1 MKYKYLFLM
10 LLLFVAS
17 IKTAEANNSYPD
29 MMVNPMYS
37 ILNPAYFDAGM
48 DSQQQAEQETLKD
61 IINRRRA
68 QFRQQEKEAKMP
80 KQTKAEMF
88 EKEKKEGISL
98 RKQDAIDSFY
108 EPDDPIVEEE
118 EFEDEYN
125 YEEEQFQEE
134 ENLDS
139 EQAEEEKEGFVTK
152 KKKKSSADLV
162 KEIEKEQRE
171 REKALSGE
179 VDVPLK
185 EKLKFWKRDK
195 KKVEVDKTPKEPDV
209 EISADF
215 MEYYPDRYEVEAVGN
230 AKVTF
235 NQGGFVLSANKIVFN
250 YDLNILTAKENVS
263 LLSNELLTEGDFIR
277 IDLSNPDGI
286 IEKPITKTEEVILSA
301 KEALLYSDRIEEYEG
316 VAKILSNEKLKLG
329 ATSFNGYVDPGN
341 VFSSRLQQ
349 QEREYTP
356 GVYSL
361 KAKEII
367 IDSKDNK
374 EVVTV
379 KNASLYFKNHKIA
392 VLPSIKIYSNKER
405 SIVETNAPE
414 FGSVSSLGTYLGPG
428 VVLNVPGG
436 STLKLAPALTYGDN
450 KLGIGGIA
458 RFRNPYNLT
467 EVAYGTS
474 KDQLVIRGRQ
484 QLGKGLTFDYSK
496 LTNQSEWFMGYR
508 MPKYAAQLRYV
519 TKDYIKDLDLHF
531 AQMYTAGA
539 YVDRYGKNSD
549 IEDVEGRFRW
559 MTQSY
564 KSLYQLNN
572 EEGNIGLNL
581 GLVAQTGATAY
592 TTGDVHGILRVGP
605 SVNTK
610 LGPWQQSLI
619 YYQTAIAGQ
628 SPFEFD
634 RYRYGRSNLVL
645 IESLRVS
652 KYLSLGYLA
661 SLALN
666 RDARNDD
673 MLQENRIL
681 VSVGPDYAKVTFGYD
696 SIRKNAMVLFSML
709 VGTQDSEV
717 AFDKTVIKNPQKF
730 GKKANKSKR
739 NERKEFRKE
748 LKKQLKEQKQLEKEY
763 EKQLKEHEY
772 VEEPVTEEEQQT
784 PAQEEV

>member
-1 MKYKYLFLM
+1 MKYKNLFLI

-17 IKTAEANNSYPD
+17 VRTADANSSYPE
-29 MMVNPMYS
+29 MMTNPIYS
-37 ILNPAYFDAGM
+37 LLNPAYFDTGV
-48 DSQQQAEQETLKD
+48 DSQEQAEQETLKD

-68 QFRQQEKEAKMP
+68 QFRQEAKELKQP
-80 KQTKAEMF
+80 KPTKAEAF
-88 EKEKKEGISL
+88 EQDKKEGVSL
-98 RKQDAIDSFY
+98 NKQDAIDSFY
-108 EPDDPIVEEE
+108 EPDAPIDEDEEYFEDDYAYDDEQIQEEEISDVEEE
-118 EFEDEYN
+118 D
-125 YEEEQFQEE
+125 
-134 ENLDS
+134 
-139 EQAEEEKEGFVTK
+139 GFVTK

-171 REKALSGE
+171 REKALRGE

-185 EKLKFWKRDK
+185 EKLKFWKKDK
-195 KKVEVDKTPKEPDV
+195 KKIDAEKASKDPDV
-209 EISADF
+209 QISADY

-277 IDLSNPDGI
+277 IDLSNPDGV
-286 IEKPITKTEEVILSA
+286 IEKPITKTEEIVLSA
-301 KEALLYSDRIEEYEG
+301 KEALLFSDRIEEYEG
-316 VAKILSNEKLKLG
+316 VAKVLANEKLKLG
-329 ATSFNGYVDPGN
+329 VTSFSGYVDPGN
-341 VFSSRLQQ
+341 VFSRYMQ
-349 QEREYTP
+349 QEKREYVP

-367 IDSKDNK
+367 IDSKDKK
-374 EVVTV
+374 EVVTI
-379 KNASLYFKNHKIA
+379 KNASLYLKKHKIA
-392 VLPSIKIYSNKER
+392 VIPSVKVYSNKER
-405 SIVETNAPE
+405 TIVETNAPE
-414 FGSVSSLGTYLGPG
+414 FGSISSLGTYLGPG

-436 STLKLAPALTYGDN
+436 STLKLAPTLTYGDS

-474 KDQLVIRGRQ
+474 KDELVFRGRQ
-484 QLGKGLTFDYSK
+484 RLAKGLTFDYSRMM
-496 LTNQSEWFMGYR
+496 NQSEWFMGYR
-508 MPKYAAQLRYV
+508 KPKYAAQLRYV
-519 TKDYIKDLDLHF
+519 SRNYVKDLDLHF

-539 YVDRYGKNSD
+539 YVDEYSRKTD
-549 IEDVEGRFRW
+549 IEDAEGRFRW
-559 MTQSY
+559 MTQTY

-581 GLVAQTGATAY
+581 GLVAQTGASVY

-619 YYQTAIAGQ
+619 YYQSAIAGE

-645 IESLRVS
+645 IENLRVS

-681 VSVGPDYAKVTFGYD
+681 VSVGPDYAKVTIGYD
-696 SIRKNAMVLFSML
+696 SIRKNTMVLFSML

-717 AFDKTVIKNPQKF
+717 AFDKTVIKNPEKI
-730 GKKANKSKR
+730 GKTGNKSKKS
-739 NERKEFRKE
+739 NDKNFKKEMKR
-748 LKKQLKEQKQLEKEY
+748 QLKEQKQLEKEY
-763 EKQLKEHEY
+763 EKQLKNHEY
-772 VEEPVTEEEQQT
+772 VEESVLENSEEKPIEEE
-784 PAQEEV
+784 A